1 MLSVERKGTMNKL
14 LEKIRNFGLYI
25 NGRRMPKEGLQITTN
40 PFSGRVVG
48 RVFLVP
54 QESLIYDELT
64 PTEEITA
71 PFPSQ

>member
-1 MLSVERKGTMNKL
+1 MKKL

-25 NGRRMPKEGLQITTN
+25 NGRRMSEEGLRVTTN

-48 RVFLVP
+48 RVFLIP
-54 QESLIYDELT
+54 QESLIYDEMT

-71 PFPSQ
+71 PLNNS